1 MGYENETK
9 GYRLY
14 DPNQGKVF
22 HNHDVMFNESEKE
35 KETEINTD
43 PVHLDFS
50 NNCETITDSED
61 CTTEERTAKP
71 VSRRSE

>member
-1 MGYENETK
+1 MIRVNNSLVHCVWPASSWP
-9 GYRLY
+9 RDSLSCMSL
-14 DPNQGKVF
+14 D
-22 HNHDVMFNESEKE
+22 ESEKE

-61 CTTEERTAKP
+61 YTTEE
-71 VSRRSE
+71 